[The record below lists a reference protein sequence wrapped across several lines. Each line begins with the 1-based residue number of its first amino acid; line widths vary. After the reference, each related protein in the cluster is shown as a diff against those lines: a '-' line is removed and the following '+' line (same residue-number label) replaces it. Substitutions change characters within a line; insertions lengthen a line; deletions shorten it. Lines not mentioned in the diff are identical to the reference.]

1 MRALELFAIY
11 VMPFLIVGAVV
22 KVLMKRY
29 AVDLPDVQ
37 RKAGRIVDPVA
48 CSFSAD
54 GELKVRP
61 PAWAAAFVS
70 GNGRRQRLRR

>member
-11 VMPFLIVGAVV
+11 VTPFLIVGAVI

-37 RKAGRIVDPVA
+37 KEGGPHRRPGA
-48 CSFSAD
+48 CSFSAG
-54 GELKVRP
+54 GELKSK
-61 PAWAAAFVS
+61 AACM
-70 GNGRRQRLRR
+70 GGRFRFREWRAPKLRR

>member
-37 RKAGRIVDPVA
+37 KEGGPHR
-48 CSFSAD
+48 
-54 GELKVRP
+54 RP
-61 PAWAAAFVS
+61 
-70 GNGRRQRLRR
+70 RRMFLLGGWRTEK